1 MDQSYKL
8 HCLKF
13 SSFFYQITFYLTIL
27 QKLDRRQRRQLPNEK
42 ALYPLCFELMSSS
55 DEEDDEGIRR
65 KLNFIA
71 DDTQDHISEV
81 SLNGIVRVVCF
92 KLSREDSIL

>member
-1 MDQSYKL
+1 
-8 HCLKF
+8 
-13 SSFFYQITFYLTIL
+13 
-27 QKLDRRQRRQLPNEK
+27 
-42 ALYPLCFELMSSS
+42 MSSS

-71 DDTQDHISEV
+71 DDMQDHISEV